1 MANKPTRRASSAW
14 IQLIRILGQ
23 PLGRKREPTG
33 HWKQRLMWL
42 PSTLRPQWLL
52 LQTGN
57 GQGKAMVHL
66 RAGNCG
72 NAADGHSLKSER
84 TSVSYKT
91 LVFTGTW
98 KTVPEL
104 SVHGH
109 RHPLQNKNHLFREWT
124 ALDNGLMIL
133 AIEEMITEAKHFG
146 STTSL
151 LIYPISG
158 T

>member
-1 MANKPTRRASSAW
+1 MTALNIKTP
-14 IQLIRILGQ
+14 
-23 PLGRKREPTG
+23 
-33 HWKQRLMWL
+33 
-42 PSTLRPQWLL
+42 WLL

-109 RHPLQNKNHLFREWT
+109 RHPLQNKNHLFRE
-124 ALDNGLMIL
+124 
-133 AIEEMITEAKHFG
+133 
-146 STTSL
+146 
-151 LIYPISG
+151 
-158 T
+158 